1 MRYPGITSPETVPR
15 HAPVRH
21 QVRTADKAGWYL
33 TVTLATDACGVLLPF
48 LTVYSLHRQPHTLIA
63 SLVATA
69 TWLSVR
75 TGHLRYSRRTLAESR
90 GLLASLHDWCLL
102 LGALAVLR
110 VLTGE
115 SAPVVTAL
123 SALVPAL
130 FITAVTGALLHTHL
144 TAARHQAQAVQRVL
158 IVGEPGLADTVAA
171 QLAARTDH
179 PYVVVGAVPVG
190 TEPLTGG
197 VPEAG
202 RLAARPMSFPD
213 PSGLGPAGDGEN
225 VLWAAR
231 RTEADQVLVAPGAAM
246 TGDRLRRLAWALHD
260 AGMPLVVTT
269 GLSETALRRVRVSS
283 VAGLALLHVAPPTR
297 RGPQVVL
304 KEVMDRAGAALGLL
318 LLAPLFAVLA
328 LAVRLDSRGPA
339 FYRQTRIGHHGMP
352 FTMWKFR
359 TMVPDADRLRT
370 QLEPANESGGGPLF
384 KLRSDPRVTRVG
396 RLLRRSSLDELPQL
410 LNVLL
415 GQMSLVGPRP
425 ALPEEVARYS
435 PVERRRLQV
444 KPGLTGPWQV
454 GGRSDLSWDESVA
467 LDVSY
472 ADNWSV
478 TEDLDVLSRTFR
490 AVVEAR
496 GAY

>member
-1 MRYPGITSPETVPR
+1 MHRDT
-15 HAPVRH
+15 PVRH

-33 TVTLATDACGVLLPF
+33 TVTLVTDACGVLLPF
-48 LTVYSLHRQPHTLIA
+48 LTVYSLHRQPHPVFAAFL
-63 SLVATA
+63 ATA
-69 TWLSVR
+69 TWLSIR
-75 TGHLRYSRRTLAESR
+75 TGNLRYTRGMLAESR

-110 VLTGE
+110 VLSGE
-115 SAPVVTAL
+115 AAPVVTAL
-123 SALVPAL
+123 SALLPAV
-130 FITAVTGALLHTHL
+130 FITSVTGAFLHLHL

-158 IVGEPGLADTVAA
+158 IVGEPGPADAVAA

-190 TEPLTGG
+190 SEPLTGG

-202 RLAARPMSFPD
+202 RLAGRTAGRTAE
-213 PSGLGPAGDGEN
+213 PAAAGSAEDGEA
-225 VLWAAR
+225 VLRAAR
-231 RTEADQVLVAPGAAM
+231 RTEADQVLIIPGAAV
-246 TGDRLRRLAWALHD
+246 TGDRLRRLTWALHD
-260 AGMPLVVTT
+260 AGMPLAVTS
-269 GLSETALRRVRVSS
+269 GLAETALRRVRVSS
-283 VAGLALLHVAPPTR
+283 AAGLALLHVAPPTR

-304 KEVMDRAGAALGLL
+304 KEIMDRSGAALGLL
-318 LLAPLFAVLA
+318 LLAPLFAVVA
-328 LAVRLDSRGPA
+328 LAVKLDSRGPA
-339 FYRQTRIGHHGMP
+339 FYRQTRIGHRGVP

-359 TMVPDADRLRT
+359 TMILEAEQLRAT
-370 QLEPANESGGGPLF
+370 LEPANEQSGGPLF
-384 KLRSDPRVTRVG
+384 KLRNDPRITRVG

-425 ALPEEVARYS
+425 ALPDEVARYS
-435 PVERRRLQV
+435 PAERRRLQV

-454 GGRSDLSWDESVA
+454 GGRSDLSWDEGVA

-478 TEDLDVLSRTFR
+478 TEDLDVLTRTFR